1 MIDLLPPERRY
12 ELALRLRRAGLRAT
26 KPRLLI
32 LDALEAGGHHSV
44 EDVLRELQR
53 RGVRLPRAT
62 VYNVLH
68 SLVATGLVMV
78 ADVGPGRM
86 LLETARHWHH
96 HFVCRE
102 CGAVI
107 DVPCVVGSKP
117 CLEPDLP
124 GAEVDE
130 AQVIWRGRC
139 PRCVAA
145 SESRGDI
152 DAETAVTNARSTD

>member
-1 MIDLLPPERRY
+1 
-12 ELALRLRRAGLRAT
+12 LRVT

-32 LDALEAGGHHSV
+32 LDALERGGGHRSV
-44 EDVLRELQR
+44 DELLHPLEA
-53 RGVRLPRAT
+53 RGIHLSRAT

-68 SLVATGLVMV
+68 SLVAAGLVMV

-86 LLETARHWHH
+86 LLETLRQWHH

-124 GAEVDE
+124 EAEVDE

-145 SESRGDI
+145 SRAGGDA
-152 DAETAVTNARSTD
+152 DAPSAVTSSRSTD